1 MRNTSS
7 LSYGHFRLAEGKN
20 FFAAI
25 KASVEMLGEDKE
37 KMKFVYSRTHLVP
50 EFLKEL
56 KIKFRKR
63 SFGVIPETK
72 IRGGAAILE
81 KLQESLPIMTSTQL
95 VDFEKIN
102 DKSGEG
108 FELTLKRPEGI
119 YKLRTK
125 YLVLATGGYGGKFKH
140 TNNIRYNSYNI
151 FSLVKKNGG
160 KIINKDCIFY
170 HPFGMGKGTEVLTG
184 KESAKGEFVDSKGNF
199 VFDAETRQKV
209 RDDSYHEIFPALL
222 RQIRSCRRKGLSVYF
237 VRDRNDKGKK
247 QQEKK
252 EVVPTVHYT
261 SGGIKTEGI
270 GTVEGCKN
278 LFAIGECQANG
289 SRNNGRLPG
298 YPFTSAV
305 VHAKALGEYFSKF
318 RWREQEMMQSVRKTA
333 LPGMEMFLNGG
344 FPVSLKWT

>member
-37 KMKFVYSRTHLVP
+37 KMEFVYSRTHLVP

-72 IRGGAAILE
+72 IRGGAAILK
-81 KLQESLPIMTSTQL
+81 KLQKDLPIITSTQL
-95 VDFEKIN
+95 IDFEKIN
-102 DKSGEG
+102 DKSREG
-108 FELTLKRPEGI
+108 FDLTLKRPEGI
-119 YKLRTK
+119 YKLKTK
-125 YLVLATGGYGGKFKH
+125 YLVLATGGYGGKFRH
-140 TNNIRYNSYNI
+140 TNNIRYSSYNI
-151 FSLVKKNGG
+151 FGLVEKNRG
-160 KIINKDCIFY
+160 KIINKHCIFF
-170 HPFGMGKGTEVLTG
+170 HPFGFKEGKEVLTG
-184 KESAKGEFVDSKGNF
+184 KESTKGEFIDSNGDF
-199 VFDAETRQKV
+199 VFDINTRQKV

-222 RQIRSCRRKGLSVYF
+222 RQIRSGRKKGLSVYF
-237 VRDRNDKGKK
+237 VSDENKK
-247 QQEKK
+247 EKK
-252 EVVPTVHYT
+252 EEIVPTVHYT
-261 SGGIKTEGI
+261 SGGIKTDSI
-270 GTVEGCKN
+270 GKVEGCKN

-318 RWREQEMMQSVRKTA
+318 RWQEQEMIQSVRKTA
-333 LPGMEMFLNGG
+333 LPGMEMFLKEG